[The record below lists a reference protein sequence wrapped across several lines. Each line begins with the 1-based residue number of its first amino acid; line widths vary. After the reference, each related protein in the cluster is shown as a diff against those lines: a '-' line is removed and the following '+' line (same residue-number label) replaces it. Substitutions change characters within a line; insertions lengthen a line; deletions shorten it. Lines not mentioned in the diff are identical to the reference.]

1 MFGGVHGV
9 VGGGDQLVRVGVFGW
24 DGGVADADRESQWV
38 AAGDVDGRGDRTGQP
53 VGQLRR
59 QGEPGGAGE
68 STVAA
73 RGGGSARS
81 SGEASV
87 IGVERRGRPIDGVGA

>member
-1 MFGGVHGV
+1 MSPDCCDHRELGKTRA
-9 VGGGDQLVRVGVFGW
+9 DTGW
-24 DGGVADADRESQWV
+24 ALLLGLFDRENP
-38 AAGDVDGRGDRTGQP
+38 A
-53 VGQLRR
+53 
-59 QGEPGGAGE
+59 EAGE

-81 SGEASV
+81 SGEAPV

>member
-1 MFGGVHGV
+1 MSPDCCDHREHGKT
-9 VGGGDQLVRVGVFGW
+9 R
-24 DGGVADADRESQWV
+24 ADAGWVLAVGPSDRKNP
-38 AAGDVDGRGDRTGQP
+38 AA
-53 VGQLRR
+53 
-59 QGEPGGAGE
+59 AGE

-87 IGVERRGRPIDGVGA
+87 IGVERRGRPIDGVGARSTVMVAGGIG